1 VSQKFCSK
9 VGTASVT
16 ASRLSRFAQSMRER
30 RGRAVQLLFLFEERK
45 KVKVLKEELL
55 GGKCCLESPSVGC
68 SYLLSTR
75 RQSIIVTCHLS
86 AV

>member
-1 VSQKFCSK
+1 MSQKFCSK

-16 ASRLSRFAQSMRER
+16 ASRSSRFAQSMRER
-30 RGRAVQLLFLFEERK
+30 RGRAVQLLFLCEERK

-55 GGKCCLESPSVGC
+55 GGKCCLESLSVGC
-68 SYLLSTR
+68 SYFLSTR

>member
-1 VSQKFCSK
+1 
-9 VGTASVT
+9 
-16 ASRLSRFAQSMRER
+16 M
-30 RGRAVQLLFLFEERK
+30 QLLFLFEERK

-55 GGKCCLESPSVGC
+55 GGKCCLESLSVGC